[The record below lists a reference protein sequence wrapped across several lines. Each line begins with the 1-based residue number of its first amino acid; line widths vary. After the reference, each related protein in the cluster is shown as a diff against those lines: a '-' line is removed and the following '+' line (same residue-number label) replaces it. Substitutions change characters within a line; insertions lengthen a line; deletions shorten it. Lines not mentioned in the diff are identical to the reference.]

1 MYRYATLLALFC
13 GLVLASTARAQPAD
27 YPSKPIRMIV
37 ISSAGGTTDILARM
51 VGRALTADL
60 GQAIVLDNRP
70 GGGGAIAAEIT
81 ARARPDGYTLLLANT
96 THTVLPSLHPKLPY
110 DPVKD
115 FAAVSLVTLTHSLL
129 TVNPALPVKN
139 VRELVELARA
149 QPGKLNYASGA
160 TGSSAHI
167 GAELLKVMAGIDIL
181 RVPYKGTAENVIALI
196 SGESQIGFVTL
207 PAALPHV
214 SAGRLRAI
222 AIGGPARWSRL
233 PELPTVAESLPG
245 FDISTWQGVLAPAR
259 TPPAIVMRLNAALV
273 RMARNSE
280 AVDQAARLG
289 VELVGSSP
297 QELVAHIQGQIEKFG
312 KVVKATGMRA
322 D

>member
-1 MYRYATLLALFC
+1 
-13 GLVLASTARAQPAD
+13 
-27 YPSKPIRMIV
+27 
-37 ISSAGGTTDILARM
+37 
-51 VGRALTADL
+51 
-60 GQAIVLDNRP
+60 
-70 GGGGAIAAEIT
+70 
-81 ARARPDGYTLLLANT
+81 
-96 THTVLPSLHPKLPY
+96 
-110 DPVKD
+110 
-115 FAAVSLVTLTHSLL
+115 
-129 TVNPALPVKN
+129 
-139 VRELVELARA
+139 
-149 QPGKLNYASGA
+149 
-160 TGSSAHI
+160 
-167 GAELLKVMAGIDIL
+167 
-181 RVPYKGTAENVIALI
+181 
-196 SGESQIGFVTL
+196 
-207 PAALPHV
+207 
-214 SAGRLRAI
+214 
-222 AIGGPARWSRL
+222 L